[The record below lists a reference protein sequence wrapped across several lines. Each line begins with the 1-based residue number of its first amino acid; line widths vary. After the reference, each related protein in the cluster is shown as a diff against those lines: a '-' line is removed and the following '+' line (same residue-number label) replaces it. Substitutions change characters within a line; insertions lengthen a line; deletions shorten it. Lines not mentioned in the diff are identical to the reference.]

1 MANRTEPVV
10 LIAEDNADDLF
21 MLRRAFDHIGVN
33 VPIQTVSNGEEA
45 IAYLA
50 GNRKF
55 ANRDEYPLPDIV
67 LLDLKMPRKNGF
79 EVLNWWRL
87 QNNLSAIRMVVLTT
101 SEAIRDINE
110 AYKLGAASFLVKPL
124 NFNEF
129 RTTIFAMYE
138 FWRNNLRGEASR
150 QEESTEPNGGNSN
163 SASSR

>member
-1 MANRTEPVV
+1 MSSRSEPVV
-10 LIAEDNADDLF
+10 LIAEDNEDDLF
-21 MLRRAFDHIGVN
+21 MLRRAFDHIGVR
-33 VPIQTVSNGEEA
+33 VPIQVVSNGEEA

-79 EVLNWWRL
+79 DVLSWWRV
-87 QNNLSAIRMVVLTT
+87 QHNLGAIRMVVLTT

-129 RTTIFAMYE
+129 RTTIFAMYD

-150 QEESTEPNGGNSN
+150 EEKSAEPDGNGAG
-163 SASSR
+163 SR